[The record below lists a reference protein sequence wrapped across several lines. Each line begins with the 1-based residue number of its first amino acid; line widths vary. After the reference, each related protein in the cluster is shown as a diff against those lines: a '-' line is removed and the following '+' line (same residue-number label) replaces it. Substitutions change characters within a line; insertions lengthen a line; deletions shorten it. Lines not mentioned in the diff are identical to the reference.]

1 MLRPLCVCERQ
12 SRTTVSK
19 LEFMVKKVTLD
30 TLEIEELEI
39 PLPARTLPA
48 EEEYG
53 RISAR
58 WLTSKWLWIAALV
71 LVMFIAAGG
80 VSYWWKGAHKT
91 ALRLPGN
98 EAPMAASLRQKPL
111 TVEVNDFVITINDDR
126 GKYLVMTC
134 DLTFELSPGQDVILQ
149 RNIAEVR
156 KIIYETLKKTSF
168 VSPLAPEI
176 RRGLK
181 EEINKSVS
189 GFWGRDG
196 IKDIYFTKFVVI

>member
-1 MLRPLCVCERQ
+1 MLRPPCVCERR

-39 PLPARTLPA
+39 PLPARTPPA

-53 RISAR
+53 KISGR
-58 WLTSKWLWIAALV
+58 WLTSKWLWVAALV
-71 LVMFIAAGG
+71 LVMLIAAGG

-91 ALRLPGN
+91 APGLPGN
-98 EAPMAASLRQKPL
+98 EAPLATSLQRKPL
-111 TVEVNDFVITINDDR
+111 TAEVNDFVITTNDDR
-126 GKYLVMTC
+126 GKCLVMTC

-149 RNIAEVR
+149 QNIAEVR
-156 KIIYETLKKTSF
+156 KIIYDTLKRKSIVF
-168 VSPLAPEI
+168 PLEPRI
-176 RRGLK
+176 KSVLK

-189 GFWGRDG
+189 GFLGGDG
-196 IKDIYFTKFVVI
+196 IKNIYFTKFVVI